1 MINLWPKTFL
11 PKIRL
16 HFRLWRVA
24 WQKRRQEK
32 RRTQNLLR
40 LWRTE
45 TRRDRL
51 RLFILLSP
59 LQLLSRFSA
68 DSEVEENAKT
78 DSSPAP
84 RKQTKR
90 IGTPTQSASGTAALN
105 WPLRQLPRRS
115 LLRLRHWAARLWSR
129 LCRRC
134 LVKLLSW
141 LLKLLLWRL
150 HGKRKTFSP

>member
-1 MINLWPKTFL
+1 MINLWKNFL
-11 PKIRL
+11 QNFRRRSQSWHNRRL
-16 HFRLWRVA
+16 
-24 WQKRRQEK
+24 EK
-32 RRTQNLLR
+32 RRTKNLLR

-59 LQLLSRFSA
+59 LQLLSHFSA
-68 DSEVEENAKT
+68 DSGAEENAKT

-84 RKQTKR
+84 RKQTKQ

-115 LLRLRHWAARLWSR
+115 LLRLRHWAARQWSR

>member
-1 MINLWPKTFL
+1 MWLKNFL
-11 PKIRL
+11 QN
-16 HFRLWRVA
+16 FRLRIQA
-24 WQKRRQEK
+24 RHNRRLEK
-32 RRTQNLLR
+32 RRTKNLLR

-59 LQLLSRFSA
+59 LQLLSRFLA
-68 DSEVEENAKT
+68 DSGAEENAKT

-84 RKQTKR
+84 PKHSKQ
-90 IGTPTQSASGTAALN
+90 IGTPTQSASGIAALS
-105 WPLRQLPRRS
+105 WRLRQLPLRC
-115 LLRLRHWAARLWSR
+115 LLRLRHWADRQWSR

-134 LVKLLSW
+134 LVKILEL

-150 HGKRKTFSP
+150 RGKRKTFSR